1 MVCCVVVCCVVG
13 VVGRRAAVM
22 PVGSLRGVGGQRRKE
37 GGNTLLF
44 EGKFKK
50 KWGLSLHRTLRT

>member
-1 MVCCVVVCCVVG
+1 
-13 VVGRRAAVM
+13 M